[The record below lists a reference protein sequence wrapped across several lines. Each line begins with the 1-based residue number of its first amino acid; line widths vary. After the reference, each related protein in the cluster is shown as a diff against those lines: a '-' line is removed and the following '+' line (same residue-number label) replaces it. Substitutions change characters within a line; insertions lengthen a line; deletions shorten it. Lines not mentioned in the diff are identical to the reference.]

1 MEIYANYSQC
11 QCRSAPVNI
20 LFGSN
25 TFTGRNRPYN
35 HTAIGEFCKQS
46 VYQIGRN
53 KWPFAF
59 FSNNFLSVLTCG
71 FFRRL
76 ALPRAARLIR
86 RSALLPFLTQ
96 KKKVSFL
103 NASHIISFQLQ
114 YQWQKFIH
122 ACRTEV
128 NWVSLVP
135 KQQVKWYIPDLEYR
149 SVHDEYTFVIY
160 SYGSKITFSSRKC
173 ILYKR
178 YIWCTLKDWKIERN
192 VEN

>member
-1 MEIYANYSQC
+1 MYANYSQC
-11 QCRSAPVNI
+11 QCRSAPLIYSLVLTHLPAGI
-20 LFGSN
+20 VHIITPLM
-25 TFTGRNRPYN
+25 
-35 HTAIGEFCKQS
+35 AIEFYKQS
-46 VYQIGRN
+46 FYQIGRN

-59 FSNNFLSVLTCG
+59 FSNNFLRVLTCC

-76 ALPRAARLIR
+76 ALPRAARLIW
-86 RSALLPFLTQ
+86 RSNFTALHNA
-96 KKKVSFL
+96 KKVSFL

-128 NWVSLVP
+128 NWVSLGP
-135 KQQVKWYIPDLEYR
+135 KQQVKWYIPDLQYW

-160 SYGSKITFSSRKC
+160 SYGSKITFSARKC

-178 YIWCTLKDWKIERN
+178 YIWCTLKDGKIERN

>member
-1 MEIYANYSQC
+1 MYANYSQC

-35 HTAIGEFCKQS
+35 HTANGKFCKQS
-46 VYQIGRN
+46 LYQIGRN

-59 FSNNFLSVLTCG
+59 FSNNFLIVLTCG

-76 ALPRAARLIR
+76 ALPRAARLIW
-86 RSALLPFLTQ
+86 RSNFTALLNT
-96 KKKVSFL
+96 KKSQFSERITYNL
-103 NASHIISFQLQ
+103 LSASISVT
-114 YQWQKFIH
+114 KFIH

-128 NWVSLVP
+128 NYVSLGP
-135 KQQVKWYIPDLEYR
+135 KQQVKWYIPDLEYW
-149 SVHDEYTFVIY
+149 SVHDEYIFVIY

-178 YIWCTLKDWKIERN
+178 YIWCTLKDWKTERN

>member
-1 MEIYANYSQC
+1 MYANYSQC

-35 HTAIGEFCKQS
+35 HTANGEFCKQS
-46 VYQIGRN
+46 LYQIGRN

-59 FSNNFLSVLTCG
+59 FSNNFLIVLTCG

-76 ALPRAARLIR
+76 TLPRAARLIW
-86 RSALLPFLTQ
+86 RSNFTALLNT
-96 KKKVSFL
+96 KKSQFSERIIYNL
-103 NASHIISFQLQ
+103 LSASISAT
-114 YQWQKFIH
+114 KFIH

-128 NWVSLVP
+128 NCVSLGP
-135 KQQVKWYIPDLEYR
+135 KQQVKWYIPDLEYW
-149 SVHDEYTFVIY
+149 SVHDEYIFVIY

-178 YIWCTLKDWKIERN
+178 YISCTLKDWKTERN